1 MGFRGDTDSPRK
13 GATMNNKVKKVIT
26 WSSAVNTAMMTIAMV
41 ASATTKR
48 RDNILS
54 FKWEG
59 YKVIVNSAPLGF
71 LANNSLIAMTEAD
84 VVNGVIKIQV
94 DNLYLKAPKDVQ
106 KAVLMHE
113 LGHHLSE
120 GGIPDDQFGYMSQ
133 RMLGICPSCEKAADA
148 YAAKIVGKKAMR
160 KFLVTF
166 SWVNPVESVQR
177 LIALR

>member
-13 GATMNNKVKKVIT
+13 GVTMKNFKKVIAT
-26 WSSAVNTAMMTIAMV
+26 WSAVNTAMMAIAMI

-54 FKWEG
+54 FKWKG
-59 YKVIVNSAPLGF
+59 YKVVVDSAPLGI
-71 LANNSLIAMTEAD
+71 LANNALIAATEAD

-94 DNLYLKAPKDVQ
+94 DNLYLKAPKEVQ

-120 GGIPDDQFGYMSQ
+120 GGIHHDQFEYMSQ
-133 RMLGICPSCEKAADA
+133 RMMGVCPACEKAADA

-166 SWVNPVESVQR
+166 SWVNPVETIQR
-177 LIALR
+177 LAALH

>member
-1 MGFRGDTDSPRK
+1 
-13 GATMNNKVKKVIT
+13 MNKTIKKVIT
-26 WSSAVNTAMMTIAMV
+26 TLGTINTAMMATAMAV
-41 ASATTKR
+41 SATTKK

-59 YKVIVNSAPLGF
+59 YKVIVNASPLGI
-71 LANNSLIAMTEAD
+71 LANNALIAATETD
-84 VVNGVIKIQV
+84 TLGGIIKIKV

-120 GGIPDDQFGYMSQ
+120 GGIPKNQFEYMSQ
-133 RMLGICPSCEKAADA
+133 RMMGVCPACEKAADA